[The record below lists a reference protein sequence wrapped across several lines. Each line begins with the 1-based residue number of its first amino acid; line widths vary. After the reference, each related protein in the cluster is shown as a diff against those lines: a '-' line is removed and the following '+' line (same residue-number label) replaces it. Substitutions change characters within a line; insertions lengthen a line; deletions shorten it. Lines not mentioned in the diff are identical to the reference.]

1 MAAIEWDKIGERYY
15 ETGTDH
21 GVLYLY
27 DTTTNKYDTG
37 VAWNGLTAVTAAPS
51 GAEPSPIY
59 ADNIKYVNMMSA
71 EEFGGTI
78 EAYTYP
84 EEFERCDGSYSEGGV
99 SFGQQKREQFGFSWR
114 TLIGNDT
121 EGNEKGYK
129 IHLAYGAQAQPSEKA
144 YTTVND
150 SPEAVTLSWT
160 FTTTPVAFT
169 EVEGLKPTAYVVLD
183 SRHVAP
189 DKMKAVT
196 DILYGN
202 NAGGPRLPDP
212 NELVGILGLTGPT
225 TSSGPE
231 EPAGGSGDGEA

>member
-1 MAAIEWDKIGERYY
+1 MAAIEWDKVGERYY

-27 DTTTNKYDTG
+27 NTTSNKYDKG
-37 VAWNGLTAVTAAPS
+37 VAWNGLTGVTSSPS
-51 GAEPSPIY
+51 GAEPSPMY
-59 ADNIKYVNMMSA
+59 ADNIKYVNMLSA

-84 EEFERCDGSYSEGGV
+84 EEFERCDGSYTEGGV

-129 IHLAYGAQAQPSEKA
+129 IHIAYGAQAQPSEKA

-160 FTTTPVAFT
+160 FTTTAVAFDDAA
-169 EVEGLKPTAYVVLD
+169 GLKPTAYVVLD
-183 SRHVAP
+183 SRRVDP
-189 DKMKAVT
+189 QKLKAVT
-196 DILYGN
+196 DVLYGV
-202 NAGGPRLPDP
+202 GSDGPRLPDP
-212 NELVGILGLTGPT
+212 NELMTILGLTGPQGST
-225 TSSGPE
+225 
-231 EPAGGSGDGEA
+231 GGSSDEDPTP